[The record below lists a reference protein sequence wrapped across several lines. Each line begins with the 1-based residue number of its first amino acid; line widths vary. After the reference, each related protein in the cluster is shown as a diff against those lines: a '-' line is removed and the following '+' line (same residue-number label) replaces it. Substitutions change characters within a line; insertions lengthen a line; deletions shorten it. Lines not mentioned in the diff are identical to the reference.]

1 MIQVISKRQL
11 RWGSIRIESHTAN
24 RINVVMC
31 HVALRIF
38 DLEKRNGALHVFKAD
53 EPDCMYHSNIQAT
66 N

>member
-24 RINVVMC
+24 MINVVMC

-38 DLEKRNGALHVFKAD
+38 DLEKCNGALHIFEAND
-53 EPDCMYHSNIQAT
+53 PDCMYHGNIQAA